1 MKQRRTISVPEIG
14 AAGFSVPA
22 PRWVEG
28 ERRLGSI
35 TDDVARPLEGRPGRG
50 WYLCFAVAL
59 AALVNLAV
67 MVGLLFTKGIGMW
80 GLNNSVGWAFD
91 ITNFVF
97 WIGIGHAGTLISAIL
112 LLFRQKWRTSI
123 NRSAEAMTIFAVMC
137 AGMFPLIHMGR
148 PWDAFFIFP
157 YPNQR
162 GPLWVNFRSPLVW
175 DVFAIST
182 YLTISLVFW
191 YLGLIPDLAT
201 LRDRARQG
209 LKKTIFGILSLGWD
223 GSHRTWTRYET
234 VSLVLA
240 GLATPLVLSV
250 HSIVSM
256 DFATSLL
263 PGWHTTIFPPYFVA
277 GAIYSGFGMVLMLLI
292 ITRQTMHLERFITR
306 HHLEAMAKVILLTGS
321 IVGYAYATEFFS
333 AWYSGNRYE
342 RFHFINRATG
352 PYAWCFY
359 LMVLCNVLTPQLMWW
374 KRARQNVA
382 LLFVVSV
389 LINVGMWFE
398 RFVIIV
404 VSLHRAF
411 LPSSWGMFRPTFVD
425 VGVLV
430 GSFGLFFTCFLLFIR
445 VLPMIAMWEIKGV
458 VGQPGH
464 SAAAARPAEGPTR
477 TREVAG
483 G

>member
-1 MKQRRTISVPEIG
+1 MRPRTISVPEVG
-14 AAGFSVPA
+14 AAGFAVPA
-22 PRWVEG
+22 PRWVDG
-28 ERRLGSI
+28 DRSLRSI
-35 TDDVARPLEGRPGRG
+35 SDDVISPLEGRPGRG
-50 WYLCFAVAL
+50 WWLCFALSVAAVL
-59 AALVNLAV
+59 DLAV

-201 LRDRARQG
+201 MRDRARQR
-209 LKKTIFGILSLGWD
+209 LEKLVFGILSVGWD
-223 GSHRTWTRYET
+223 GSHRTWRRYET

-306 HHLEAMAKVILLTGS
+306 RHLEAMAKVILLTGS

-333 AWYSGNRYE
+333 AWYTGNPYE

-359 LMVLCNVLTPQLMWW
+359 LMVLCNVLTPQLLWS
-374 KRARQNVA
+374 KRARRSVP
-382 LLFVVSV
+382 LLFAVSV

-411 LPSSWGMFRPTFVD
+411 LPSGWGMFRPTIVD

-458 VGQPGH
+458 VGQAGQP
-464 SAAAARPAEGPTR
+464 AAPAAEEAAPNQ
-477 TREVAG
+477 EVARG
-483 G
+483 

>member
-1 MKQRRTISVPEIG
+1 MSAGTIDPPAG
-14 AAGFSVPA
+14 AAVDVVP
-22 PRWVEG
+22 PTRWIEG
-28 ERRLGSI
+28 TPSLHRI
-35 TDDVARPLEGRPGRG
+35 TTDIARPMEARPGRG
-50 WYLCFAVAL
+50 WYICFGIAS
-59 AALVNLAV
+59 LAV
-67 MVGLLFTKGIGMW
+67 LNLLGMVGYLFAKGIGIW
-80 GLNNSVGWAFD
+80 GLNNAVGWAFD

-137 AGMFPLIHMGR
+137 AGLFPLIHMGR

-157 YPNQR
+157 YFPNQR

-182 YLTISLVFW
+182 YFTISLVFW
-191 YLGLIPDLAT
+191 FLGLIPDLAT
-201 LRDRARQG
+201 LRDRAVG
-209 LKKTIFGILSLGWD
+209 GVKKVIFRILSLGWN
-223 GSHRTWTRYET
+223 GSQRTWSRYEI

-240 GLATPLVLSV
+240 ALATPLVLSV
-250 HSIVSM
+250 HSIVST

-277 GAIYSGFGMVLMLLI
+277 GAIYSGFGMVLTLLL
-292 ITRQTMHLERFITR
+292 ITRQTMNLERYITFN
-306 HHLEAMAKVILLTGS
+306 HLEAMAKVILLTGS
-321 IVGYAYATEFFS
+321 LVGYAYATEFFN
-333 AWYSGNRYE
+333 AWYSGNVYE

-359 LMVLCNVLTPQLMWW
+359 LMVLCNVLTPQIFWW
-374 KRARQNVA
+374 KRARRNIVV
-382 LLFVVSV
+382 LFVASI

-411 LPSSWGMFRPTFVD
+411 LPASWGMFYPTVFD
-425 VGVLV
+425 IGILIGV
-430 GSFGLFFTCFLLFIR
+430 FGLFFTLFLLFIR
-445 VLPMIAMWEIKGV
+445 ALPMIAMWEIKGV
-458 VGQPGH
+458 AH
-464 SAAAARPAEGPTR
+464 D
-477 TREVAG
+477 
-483 G
+483 